1 MVIERINNE
10 IVIRIESN
18 ISSKKLEQL
27 VDYLRYREIA
37 DKSKA
42 KKTDLDLHLNTV
54 KKKRRISTSTK

>member
-1 MVIERINNE
+1 MVIERLNNE
-10 IVIRIESN
+10 IVIRIESK

-42 KKTDLDLHLNTV
+42 KKSDLDLLLNSV
-54 KKKRRISTSTK
+54 KKKRKVSAATK

>member
-42 KKTDLDLHLNTV
+42 KKTDLDLILNIV
-54 KKKRRISTSTK
+54 KKKRRVSAIYK

>member
-1 MVIERINNE
+1 MVIERLNNE

-37 DKSKA
+37 DMSKA
-42 KKTDLDLHLNTV
+42 KKKDLDLLLNTV
-54 KKKRRISTSTK
+54 KKKRGDSSSTK

>member
-1 MVIERINNE
+1 MVIERLNNE

-42 KKTDLDLHLNTV
+42 KKSDLDLLLNSV
-54 KKKRRISTSTK
+54 KKKRRVSATTK

>member
-1 MVIERINNE
+1 MVIERLNNE

-42 KKTDLDLHLNTV
+42 KKSDLDLLLNSV
-54 KKKRRISTSTK
+54 KKKRRVSAATK

>member
-42 KKTDLDLHLNTV
+42 KKTDLDLLLNSV
-54 KKKRRISTSTK
+54 KKKRRVSAATK

>member
-1 MVIERINNE
+1 MVIERLNNE

-27 VDYLRYREIA
+27 IDYLRYREIA

-42 KKTDLDLHLNTV
+42 KKTDLDLLLNSV
-54 KKKRRISTSTK
+54 KKKKRVSAATK

>member
-1 MVIERINNE
+1 MEIERLNNE

-42 KKTDLDLHLNTV
+42 KKSDLDLLLNSV
-54 KKKRRISTSTK
+54 KKERRVSTSSK